1 MKMGKDWFI
10 KKNDRRKV
18 FVLLFSALV
27 LLLCLSSVAEEE
39 QEEPVPLY
47 RAVVSSSGR
56 ILDRPDG
63 ETVQYVRKGYLVDI
77 YSVDPKYLYVS
88 CYNQVGYLL
97 RDRVETVYAVDSV
110 STPPYGVE
118 IFSYLTTAGKDL
130 PIWPAPAEE
139 GDPLITLHE
148 GASFGIIGF
157 ENGWAKVI
165 FKRQYGYVRGDWL
178 DSLIQVRGGTDEDL
192 LDAPLSVYTSYYNLA
207 DTPANRN
214 RIVNLNVACQRL
226 ENIVLDPGERLDFN
240 KQVGPYKASVGYQS
254 APVLA
259 GGTTTLNY
267 GGGTCQVASTLY
279 NAVLQLPGLT
289 VTRRRAHGPSG
300 ASYVPHGVDA
310 AVGSGN
316 INLIFRNDYDFP
328 IRFEAVA
335 QDGALTINIWKA
347 ETLSDSG
354 EK

>member
-1 MKMGKDWFI
+1 MKKAFLAS
-10 KKNDRRKV
+10 
-18 FVLLFSALV
+18 LLIC
-27 LLLCLSSVAEEE
+27 LLLLPVCLASAEAEHE
-39 QEEPVPLY
+39 QLPQEQTPLY
-47 RAVVSSSGR
+47 RAVVSMAGK

-77 YSVDPKYLYVS
+77 FSFDPKYLYVR
-88 CYNQVGYLL
+88 CYNQFGYLL
-97 RDRVETVYAVDSV
+97 RDRVENVYPLDKV

-118 IFSYLTTAGKDL
+118 IYAYLSTAGRDL
-130 PIWPAPAEE
+130 PVWPAPAEE
-139 GDPLITLHE
+139 GDRLITLHE
-148 GASFGIIGF
+148 GARFGIIGF
-157 ENGWAKVI
+157 ESGWAKVI
-165 FKRQYGYVRGDWL
+165 FKRQYGYIRGDLL

-207 DTPANRN
+207 ETQANQN
-214 RIVNLNVACQRL
+214 RIVNLHVACERL
-226 ENIVLDPGERLDFN
+226 NAIVLQPGERLNFN
-240 KQVGPYKASVGYQS
+240 RQVGPYSASAGYKS

-259 GGTTTLNY
+259 NGTTTLNY

-289 VTRRRAHGPSG
+289 VTRRRAHGPGG
-300 ASYVPHGVDA
+300 ASYLPHGVDA

-328 IRFEAVA
+328 IRFDAGA

-347 ETLSDSG
+347 ETEAVSG
-354 EK
+354 QK

>member
-1 MKMGKDWFI
+1 MI
-10 KKNDRRKV
+10 
-18 FVLLFSALV
+18 LLSLSA
-27 LLLCLSSVAEEE
+27 CAEEE
-39 QEEPVPLY
+39 KEEPVPLY
-47 RAVVSSSGR
+47 RAIVSMSGR
-56 ILDRPDG
+56 ILDKPDG

-77 YSVDPKYLYVS
+77 FSFDPKYLYVR

-97 RDRVETVYAVDSV
+97 RDRVDNVYPVDKV

-118 IFSYLTTAGKDL
+118 IYAYLSTAGRDL
-130 PIWPAPAEE
+130 PIWPAPSEE
-139 GDPLITLHE
+139 GDPLIILHE
-148 GASFGIIGF
+148 GAKFGIIGF

-178 DSLIQVRGGTDEDL
+178 NDLIQVRGGTDEDL
-192 LDAPLSVYTSYYNLA
+192 LDAPLSIYTSYYNLA

-214 RIVNLNVACQRL
+214 RIVNLHVACERL
-226 ENIVLDPGERLDFN
+226 NAIVLQPGERLNFN
-240 KQVGPYKASVGYQS
+240 NQVGPYKASVGYQS

-259 GGTTTLNY
+259 NGTTTLNY

-289 VTRRRAHGPSG
+289 VTRRRPHGPGG

-316 INLIFRNDYDFP
+316 INRIFRNDNDFP
-328 IRFEAVA
+328 IRFDAGA

-347 ETLSDSG
+347 EASAES
-354 EK
+354 E